1 MTASDAEPQDGI
13 KRRLVTVSD
22 GRQVNYRRAGS
33 GPPFV
38 LLHGSPRSAQSG
50 MRTRKTV
57 DAARAA

>member
-33 GPPFV
+33 GASLRAPARV
-38 LLHGSPRSAQSG
+38 AAIG
-50 MRTRKTV
+50 TV
-57 DAARAA
+57 GDVD